1 MFQLYW
7 DEYAPLPTV
16 AYVATND
23 LKFRIT
29 APLSTKNASRVK
41 IMGLPTAKVNWK
53 VNCAHGMLAVN

>member
-16 AYVATND
+16 ATND
-23 LKFRIT
+23 LKFRII

-41 IMGLPTAKVNWK
+41 MMGLPTAKVNCK
-53 VNCAHGMLAVN
+53 VNYAHGMLAVN